1 MTAEKVASHIQKEM
15 ERTLRVLCAEHGARF
30 NGVRVD
36 FTDDKVTG
44 RFAVALDVESGMDIE
59 EVEPEGYKAM
69 ARRLGIPT
77 ETWGMVFTDFGT
89 EYRVTGLTPRW
100 RKYPV
105 DVVRSTDGKPFK
117 FTAAIIVAAAAG
129 EGK

>member
-36 FTDDKVTG
+36 
-44 RFAVALDVESGMDIE
+44 
-59 EVEPEGYKAM
+59 
-69 ARRLGIPT
+69 
-77 ETWGMVFTDFGT
+77 
-89 EYRVTGLTPRW
+89 
-100 RKYPV
+100 
-105 DVVRSTDGKPFK
+105 VVRSTDGKPFK